1 MEAHIHGRQRGRP
14 PLKTVGICFA
24 DAFILLVVVSVI
36 GGYST
41 QHWTR
46 ALAARRQRGQVHRP
60 AVRRTLGARWQ
71 ASWPQVRIAGGL
83 ALVASV
89 LVGWFGL
96 LVGASWHLVVSAVL
110 ALVLVTFPL
119 LYLLLRSPEAW

>member
-1 MEAHIHGRQRGRP
+1 
-14 PLKTVGICFA
+14 
-24 DAFILLVVVSVI
+24 
-36 GGYST
+36 
-41 QHWTR
+41 
-46 ALAARRQRGQVHRP
+46 
-60 AVRRTLGARWQ
+60 
-71 ASWPQVRIAGGL
+71 L